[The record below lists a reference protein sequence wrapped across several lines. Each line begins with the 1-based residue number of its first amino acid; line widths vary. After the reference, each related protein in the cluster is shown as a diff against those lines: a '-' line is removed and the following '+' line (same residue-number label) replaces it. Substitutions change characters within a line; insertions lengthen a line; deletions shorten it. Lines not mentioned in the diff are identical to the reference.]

1 MVWIY
6 GGAFQMGGPGYYD
19 GSGLASLQDVVVVCL
34 SYRVGVLGFISFGP
48 DSKCP
53 GNNGMLDQVRG
64 LE

>member
-6 GGAFQMGGPGYYD
+6 GGSFTTGGPGKYD
-19 GSGLASLQDVVVVCL
+19 GSGLAVLQDVVVVSI
-34 SYRVGVLGFISFGP
+34 SYRVGVLGYISFGK

-53 GNNGMLDQVRG
+53 GNNGMLDQVKA